1 MLSFSYSNK
10 EFTYFLP
17 TLKSEPSN
25 AQNAL
30 CRPTNE
36 NLYPIICNLLALLC
50 QVHVK
55 QDIPQPNCMAFLWAL
70 IVLGKYLS
78 ISLTHTRISL
88 LSASSTWG
96 KTKQNRWLFLLQH
109 AGNFQN
115 KCNGD
120 GPAFSPVNLLVRC
133 WALLGVSRF
142 EVALNTNLSGGDKY
156 LRQGLQR
163 QPHLVDNLTL
173 SSQWAFRNIWWHF
186 WLSQQWR
193 N

>member
-10 EFTYFLP
+10 EFTYSLP

-70 IVLGKYLS
+70 IVLGKYLFL
-78 ISLTHTRISL
+78 SLSRTPGSL
-88 LSASSTWG
+88 CFLPQAHEE
-96 KTKQNRWLFLLQH
+96 KQNKTDDSSFCNTQGISRTSVMGTDQH
-109 AGNFQN
+109 F
-115 KCNGD
+115 
-120 GPAFSPVNLLVRC
+120 PL
-133 WALLGVSRF
+133 
-142 EVALNTNLSGGDKY
+142 
-156 LRQGLQR
+156 
-163 QPHLVDNLTL
+163 
-173 SSQWAFRNIWWHF
+173 
-186 WLSQQWR
+186 
-193 N
+193 